1 MVETSVGTPEQAK
14 AGPSA
19 GPAKQPGQGKKP
31 RKPMDKPTQAKF
43 PVKVPKGMSKT
54 LDPPT
59 MKKANDE
66 SKNKPVTNESLVA
79 ESAFAVD
86 SGFVA
91 RNREIEFHPS
101 IAGWTQVVDD
111 AYAELRNDSKVQVSK
126 ELPIEAFRYYAA
138 STFWLRA
145 ISLKLWQGQ
154 DLTPAEVDLQ
164 RTLEGKT
171 LVLPDPI
178 HLGLKSVGRVTTKN
192 GEVLAPTFP
201 ATPSAVVD
209 RILGLLAVVDENNHN
224 VYEDYPVVGVALPRL
239 PPTRTDA
246 NRNLQGFDTL
256 KPVRQDCTAVL
267 HDMGFVDG
275 ALPRTIANTGINY
288 NALKVEPNILSRT
301 DTFKLAEVDVFTIP
315 STGSLAQII
324 ETIPTLESVDV
335 ETRAS
340 NADVTAQSY
349 ANGTTTQIGITE
361 VFGLNA
367 WKGTSPEH
375 PWDSWGCITWTPA
388 HPPPERFVESRNALR
403 DLPPR
408 FNDRVF
414 YTGIVNLQDQRKM
427 VVLRL
432 ARHPS

>member
-1 MVETSVGTPEQAK
+1 
-14 AGPSA
+14 
-19 GPAKQPGQGKKP
+19 
-31 RKPMDKPTQAKF
+31 MDKPTQAKF

-91 RNREIEFHPS
+91 RNREIEFHPF

-126 ELPIEAFRYYAA
+126 KLPIEAFRYYAA

-164 RTLEGKT
+164 RTFEGKT
-171 LVLPDPI
+171 LVLPDAI

-201 ATPSAVVD
+201 PTPSAVVD
-209 RILGLLAVVDENNHN
+209 RIPGLIAVVDEDNHN
-224 VYEDYPVVGVALPRL
+224 VYPVVGIAYQGCHQRAQTVQAHTYVSAVAPQG
-239 PPTRTDA
+239 TVA
-246 NRNLQGFDTL
+246 NRNLQGYDTL

-267 HDMGFVDG
+267 HDMGFGDG

-288 NALKVEPNILSRT
+288 NALKVVSNILART
-301 DTFKLAEVDVFTIP
+301 VTFKLAEVDVFTDTP
-315 STGSLAQII
+315 HWVSSTNHRDHSNTGDGRRRDARIERGRNRSVLRERNDNTDRYNRSVWPERMESHII
-324 ETIPTLESVDV
+324 RTP
-335 ETRAS
+335 
-340 NADVTAQSY
+340 
-349 ANGTTTQIGITE
+349 IGIME
-361 VFGLNA
+361 FYHMDA
-367 WKGTSPEH
+367 SSPA
-375 PWDSWGCITWTPA
+375 SRTIRRIA
-388 HPPPERFVESRNALR
+388 ERVA
-403 DLPPR
+403 
-408 FNDRVF
+408 
-414 YTGIVNLQDQRKM
+414 
-427 VVLRL
+427 
-432 ARHPS
+432 